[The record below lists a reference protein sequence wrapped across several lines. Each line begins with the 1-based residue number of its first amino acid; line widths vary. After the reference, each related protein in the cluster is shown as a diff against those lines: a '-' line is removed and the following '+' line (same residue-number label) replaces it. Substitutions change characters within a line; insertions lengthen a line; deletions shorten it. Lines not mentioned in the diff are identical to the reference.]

1 MALGMR
7 RSGPVGSRSPAGV
20 FRHPV
25 HPALAH
31 LPVGAWACSLVFD
44 VASQFVRRPGYLA
57 LGSQWLIAIG
67 LLGAVVAAG
76 AGFVDLV
83 AIERGPGAF
92 RTACAHMVINA
103 TLIFAYAGSFA
114 WRYRS
119 HLVEAPVG
127 AGTLAL
133 SAACAV
139 TLGAS
144 CYLGGKLAHGTGVT
158 APVDAARRDAGAAPD
173 PASGRPAPRHRAD
186 SP

>member
-1 MALGMR
+1 MALGLR
-7 RSGPVGSRSPAGV
+7 RSGPVDSGSSAGV

-31 LPVGAWACSLVFD
+31 LPVGAWVCSLVFD
-44 VASQFVRRPGYLA
+44 VASQFVRRPGFLA

-76 AGFVDLV
+76 AGFVDLT
-83 AIERGPGAF
+83 AIERSPGAL
-92 RTACAHMVINA
+92 RTATAHIVINT

-119 HLVEAPVG
+119 HPIEAPVG

-139 TLGAS
+139 TLGVS
-144 CYLGGKLAHGTGVT
+144 CYLGGKLAHGTRVA
-158 APVDAARRDAGAAPD
+158 APADAARKEAEAAPD
-173 PASGRPAPRHRAD
+173 PASGRSVPRHRAD
-186 SP
+186 RP